1 MTKNRKSKKHSE
13 HASRSGKQIFSNL
26 RKRFIILVMTIE
38 VLVLPVLPFIQN
50 DNPINFSINVN
61 VDSQVNSIN

>member
-1 MTKNRKSKKHSE
+1 MNKNKIDQEHRKSDAKQ
-13 HASRSGKQIFSNL
+13 GNQIFSNL

-50 DNPINFSINVN
+50 DNPINFSINVSI
-61 VDSQVNSIN
+61 DSQVNNIN